1 MRKQDLL
8 DKLKAARKAQG
19 LTCAELGE
27 KMGMTRSN
35 GASSISA
42 RENGAP
48 PNFDSLTKWVHALGF
63 TLELVADV
71 DVCPR
76 SQVACEVTP

>member
-1 MRKQDLL
+1 MSKNDLL

-35 GASSISA
+35 GAKLISLW
-42 RENGAP
+42 ENGAP
-48 PNFDSLTKWVHALGF
+48 PNFDSFTKWAHALGF

-76 SQVACEVTP
+76 SQVACEVAP